1 MDINSIKESVEK
13 LIQDETTKEQLKKD
27 PIHTIEQ
34 TFGVDLPDE
43 QVHAIIGHLK
53 KKMGDGDYLNKIK
66 EKFAS
71 GEVVEKVKEEAGEI
85 LEKVEEGGGGIAD
98 KIKGIFHKE

>member
-13 LIQDETTKEQLKKD
+13 LIQDEATKEQLKKD

-53 KKMGDGDYLNKIK
+53 EKIGDGDYLDKIK
-66 EKFAS
+66 EKFTS
-71 GEVVEKVKEEAGEI
+71 GEVVDKVKEEAEEI
-85 LEKVEEGGGGIAD
+85 LEKVEEGGSGIVD